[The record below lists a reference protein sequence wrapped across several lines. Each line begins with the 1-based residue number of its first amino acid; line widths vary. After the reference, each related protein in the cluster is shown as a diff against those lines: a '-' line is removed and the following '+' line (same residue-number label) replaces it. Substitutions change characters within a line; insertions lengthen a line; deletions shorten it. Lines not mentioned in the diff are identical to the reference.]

1 MPTHSVEGI
10 FGMSQK
16 IALTGTT
23 FLTYVLPP
31 PLCLYFMGV
40 LVQLKGTRFYR
51 LALLPVVG
59 WLAWRGSFVDMSGG
73 DRKQAQMNSALIV
86 SASGPLLHVIDVDY
100 HRFICS
106 PLPCGLLYGLLY
118 ESLFGVR
125 VLRTNTN
132 TTSQIPKASIQPSG
146 TPET

>member
-1 MPTHSVEGI
+1 MPAHSVEGI

-16 IALTGTT
+16 IALTRTT
-23 FLTYVLPP
+23 FLVHVLPP
-31 PLCLYFMGV
+31 LICLYFMGV

-51 LALLPVVG
+51 LAFLPVVV
-59 WLAWRGSFVDMSGG
+59 WFAWHGSFVDMSGG
-73 DRKQAQMNSALIV
+73 DRKQGQVNSALIV
-86 SASGPLLHVIDVDY
+86 SVPGPMLHVINVDH
-100 HRFICS
+100 HRFKCS

-132 TTSQIPKASIQPSG
+132 TTSQIPKASTQPSG